1 MILASGAPF
10 HRSRDLTIHF
20 LEVVQKYAQ
29 PINTGLDHD
38 HEPAAVGERR
48 TRPKNEANGCANS
61 ADRERTKRGSVR
73 RKIKQARTMHALA
86 SHESLT
92 KQQKL

>member
-48 TRPKNEANGCANS
+48 TRPKEEANGCANS
-61 ADRERTKRGSVR
+61 ADRENQKGLRAKEN
-73 RKIKQARTMHALA
+73 QASSDNARSCL
-86 SHESLT
+86 S
-92 KQQKL
+92 